1 MEIFV
6 MSETKILDA
15 LAKAVIDGND
25 EAARKA
31 AAEAINENVDP
42 IKAIK
47 EGLAKGMSVIGEK
60 FHKFEVFLPH
70 VMLAADA
77 MKEAASLLEKNI
89 GVERKAEITHGKVVI
104 GTVFGDIHD
113 IGKNLLA
120 TLLSVEGFEV
130 YDLGSDVPVKMFLNK
145 AKDVEADIIAMS
157 CLMSPSMFYQ
167 KDLIE
172 YLRDKGTRSKYY
184 VIIGG
189 GPIHAE
195 WTKKICADGYGRYA
209 DDGVNICKQFMK
221 ENMDKP
227 LKEPIIKS

>member
-157 CLMSPSMFYQ
+157 CLMSTWIN
-167 KDLIE
+167 L
-172 YLRDKGTRSKYY
+172 
-184 VIIGG
+184 
-189 GPIHAE
+189 
-195 WTKKICADGYGRYA
+195 
-209 DDGVNICKQFMK
+209 
-221 ENMDKP
+221 
-227 LKEPIIKS
+227 